1 MLLLLLLSWLSRLSW
16 LSEKEEE
23 EEEEEAEATI
33 RALSRALEM
42 RVRREEEEAGT
53 AVRMSVVGRE
63 EEGRRRA
70 DHSARASARAWV
82 REKEL
87 SAVFLP
93 RKGERMSR
101 VEEEGEDV
109 REAAADRMVLLLSR
123 FIILCTQRVATSAD
137 KCLTESQTLT
147 EEVEVFFVWMGC
159 TMLCW
164 I

>member
-16 LSEKEEE
+16 LSEKEEEEE

-137 KCLTESQTLT
+137 KCLTE
-147 EEVEVFFVWMGC
+147 EDV
-159 TMLCW
+159 LCMDGLFDAMVDMMEW
-164 I
+164 E